1 MFFLF
6 RIEFCGKIGLQPV
19 RTTNTSHQKQSIEYI
34 LSTPITYALQKKNIN
49 VKFNTKL
56 PFFKKPKI
64 SNPYIRLFKMVKKN
78 YKRYMVSVILKKNNN
93 WDTPWDM
100 LHVSNHCRVVVI
112 KLNKSLINIY
122 G

>member
-34 LSTPITYALQKKNIN
+34 LSTPITYALKKKNIN

-64 SNPYIRLFKMVKKN
+64 SNPYIRLFKIVKKN
-78 YKRYMVSVILKKNNN
+78 YKRYMVSVILKKITIG
-93 WDTPWDM
+93 TPHGTCCMFLTIAGSWS
-100 LHVSNHCRVVVI
+100 SN
-112 KLNKSLINIY
+112 
-122 G
+122 